1 MNQILVTGANGFVGR
16 SLCEALRTRGIRF
29 IPAVRQQKH
38 DDEIGIGDL
47 STATDWG
54 KALQACGTVIHLA
67 ARVHVMNDA
76 SSDPLASFRAV
87 NVDATLNLAQQ
98 AIAAGVKRFV
108 FVSSVKVN
116 GEQTSD
122 YPFTAFDVPKPEDP
136 YGQSKWEAEIELK
149 KLAQASGLEL
159 VIVRPPLVY
168 GPGVRANFLRLMQ
181 LVKIGLPLPLGS
193 INNRRS
199 MVAVDNLCDLLI
211 LCALHPAAP
220 DQTFM
225 VSDDHDVSVT
235 ELLRM
240 LAQTMQK
247 RSLLLPVPAALLGG
261 IATLMGKSE
270 VANRL
275 LGSLQVDIKHTKT
288 TLQWQPPLSMDLA
301 LKNTVAAYLA
311 HS

>member
-16 SLCEALRTRGIRF
+16 SLCAALRARGIPF
-29 IPAVRQQKH
+29 VPAVRKKSR
-38 DDEIGIGDL
+38 DDEVAIGDL
-47 STATDWG
+47 NADIDWG
-54 KALQACGTVIHLA
+54 MALHGCGAVIHLA
-67 ARVHVMNDA
+67 ARVHVMNDT

-87 NVDATLNLAQQ
+87 NVEATLNLAQQ

-116 GEQTSD
+116 GEQTTD
-122 YPFTAFDVPKPEDP
+122 HPFTAFDMPAPMDP
-136 YGQSKWEAEIELK
+136 YGQSKWEAEIALK
-149 KLAQASGLEL
+149 KLAQATGLEV

-168 GPGVRANFLRLMQ
+168 GPGVRANFERLMQ
-181 LVKIGLPLPLGS
+181 LVKIGLPLPLGA

-199 MVAVDNLCDLLI
+199 MVAVDNLHDLLI
-211 LCALHPAAP
+211 LCVRHPAATG
-220 DQTFM
+220 QTFM
-225 VSDDHDVSVT
+225 VSDDHDVSVS

-240 LAQTMQK
+240 LAQAMQK
-247 RSLLLPVPAALLGG
+247 RSMLLPVSAALLGG
-261 IATLMGKSE
+261 MATLMGKSE

-288 TLQWQPPLSMDLA
+288 TLQWHPPLSMDLA

>member
-16 SLCEALRTRGIRF
+16 SLCAALRARGIPF
-29 IPAVRQQKH
+29 VPAVRKKSR
-38 DDEIGIGDL
+38 DDEVAIGDL
-47 STATDWG
+47 NADTDWG
-54 KALQACGTVIHLA
+54 MALHGCGAVIHLA
-67 ARVHVMNDA
+67 ARVHVMNDT
-76 SSDPLASFRAV
+76 SSDPLTSFRAV
-87 NVDATLNLAQQ
+87 NVEATLSLAQQ

-116 GEQTSD
+116 GEQTTD
-122 YPFTAFDVPKPEDP
+122 HPFTAFDMPAPMDP
-136 YGQSKWEAEIELK
+136 YGQSKWEAEIALK
-149 KLAQASGLEL
+149 KLAQATGLEV

-168 GPGVRANFLRLMQ
+168 GPGVRANFERLMQ
-181 LVKIGLPLPLGS
+181 LVKIGLPLPLGA

-199 MVAVDNLCDLLI
+199 MVAVDNLHDLLI
-211 LCALHPAAP
+211 LCVRHPAATG
-220 DQTFM
+220 QTFM
-225 VSDDHDVSVT
+225 VSDDHDVSVS

-240 LAQTMQK
+240 LAQAMRK
-247 RSLLLPVPAALLGG
+247 RSMLLPVSAALLGG
-261 IATLMGKSE
+261 MAALMGKSE

-288 TLQWQPPLSMDLA
+288 TLQWHPPLSMDLA